1 VAILKNLRITRSRPL
16 SFEVVPGATFVEA
29 CLSAV
34 GMSIDFEVAVE
45 FKFNESTYRITPE
58 DAVKAVKLK
67 PRKLPLP

>member
-1 VAILKNLRITRSRPL
+1 
-16 SFEVVPGATFVEA
+16 VEA